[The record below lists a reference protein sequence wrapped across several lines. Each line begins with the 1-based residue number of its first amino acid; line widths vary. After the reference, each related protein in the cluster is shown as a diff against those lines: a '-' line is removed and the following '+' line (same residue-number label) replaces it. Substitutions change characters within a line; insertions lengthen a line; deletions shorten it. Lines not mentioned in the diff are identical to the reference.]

1 VFTEIHLTNFGV
13 FSDFRWSGHG
23 RVNVVVGEND
33 TGKSHLLKM
42 LYVVAKSVEKAGT
55 KEQQADLR
63 AVIYEK
69 LRWTFQPPAGL
80 AALIRHGSDKVEIAA
95 WFLGRT
101 YQFEI
106 SDMFGSQGGMSSSV
120 LNSSPVKRKTNA
132 VFLPPKEVLTIFA
145 AIEVSRGIHEIYG
158 FDDTYYDL
166 LKLLRLPPTQ
176 GKIAAELSGIAERL
190 ESFVGGSVTR
200 SGHTDEFLFQRGEQ
214 IYAMSQTADG
224 IKKIGILTN
233 LIRNRS
239 LAKGTVL
246 FLDEP
251 ETNLHPR
258 AISVLID
265 VLFQLGQAGVQ
276 VYLATHSYFV
286 LKQLE
291 ILAKKHRTSVP
302 FCSLVRRGGEIEASF
317 ADMRDGMPDNPILD
331 ESTRLFE
338 QGFEVDM
345 ARTGE

>member
-1 VFTEIHLTNFGV
+1 M
-13 FSDFRWSGHG
+13 
-23 RVNVVVGEND
+23 VVGEND

-42 LYVVAKSVEKAGT
+42 LYVVAKSVEKAGVRGQ
-55 KEQQADLR
+55 KSELMP
-63 AVIYEK
+63 VLYEK
-69 LRWTFQPPAGL
+69 IRWTFQPPSGP
-80 AALIRHGSDKVEIAA
+80 AALIRHGAVELHVAVS
-95 WFLGRT
+95 FLGQAYDFT
-101 YQFEI
+101 I
-106 SDMFGSQGGMSSSV
+106 STDQSEEGIMSSYR
-120 LNSSPVKRKTNA
+120 LDPPPARRKASA

-166 LKLLRLPPTQ
+166 LKLLRLPATQ
-176 GKIAAELSGIAERL
+176 GKVAPELSAIADRL
-190 ESFVGGSVTR
+190 ESFVGGSITR
-200 SGHTDEFLFQRGEQ
+200 SGHADEFIFRRGEHT
-214 IYAMSQTADG
+214 YNMPQTADG

-239 LAKGTVL
+239 LTKGTIL

-258 AISVLID
+258 AISILVD

-291 ILAKKHRTSVP
+291 ILAKKHQTSVP
-302 FCSLVRRGGEIEASF
+302 FCSLLRRGAEIEARF
-317 ADMRDGMPDNPILD
+317 DDMRDGMPDSPILD
-331 ESTRLFE
+331 ESIRLFE
-338 QGFEVDM
+338 QGFNVDL
-345 ARTGE
+345 ARAGE

>member
-1 VFTEIHLTNFGV
+1 VFTNVHFKNFGV
-13 FSDFRWSGHG
+13 FSDFRWEGHG

-42 LYVVAKSVEKAGT
+42 LYVVAKSVEKVGI
-55 KEQQADLR
+55 KGQQTELMP
-63 AVIYEK
+63 VIYEK
-69 LRWTFQPPAGL
+69 IRWTFQPPSGP
-80 AALIRHGSDKVEIAA
+80 AALIRHGATEFDVAVS
-95 WFLGRT
+95 FLGRAYEFT
-101 YQFEI
+101 I
-106 SDMFGSQGGMSSSV
+106 SDETDAGWMGSYA
-120 LNSSPVKRKTNA
+120 LDYIPARRKASA

-176 GKIAAELSGIAERL
+176 GKIVPELSRIADTL
-190 ESFVGGSVTR
+190 ESFVGGSITR
-200 SGHTDEFLFQRGEQ
+200 SGHADEFIFRRGEHT
-214 IYAMSQTADG
+214 YNMPQTADG

-233 LIRNRS
+233 LIRNRC
-239 LAKGTVL
+239 LTKGTIL

-258 AISVLID
+258 AISVLVD

-291 ILAKKHRTSVP
+291 ILAKRHKTSVP
-302 FCSLVRRGGEIEASF
+302 FCSLLRRGAEIEARF
-317 ADMRDGMPDNPILD
+317 NDMRDGMPDSPILD
-331 ESTRLFE
+331 ESIRLFE
-338 QGFEVDM
+338 QGFDVDM
-345 ARTGE
+345 ARAGE